1 MQTSSVLREMQRSHE
16 HLFFVLQ
23 FHRFVVS
30 HNSVEQTRDK
40 KRSRAKTQHQAKCR
54 SVQMDKAAKPS
65 MLSKHYT
72 SHQPRSPSHPIS
84 SPRITRIGRIRRYRS
99 AIIHELRDAHE
110 IRYRTYRAR
119 RAGSSCPSAG
129 EALRY
134 WAISRGEAALWR
146 EGVLDRELR
155 SESWLPSSCCTGAK
169 RSVGGLFDADE
180 LEEFDVLSSDASDSV
195 R

>member
-1 MQTSSVLREMQRSHE
+1 M
-16 HLFFVLQ
+16 
-23 FHRFVVS
+23 
-30 HNSVEQTRDK
+30 K
-40 KRSRAKTQHQAKCR
+40 AKTQHQAQCR
-54 SVQMDKAAKPS
+54 FEQTDKATKPS
-65 MLSKHYT
+65 ILSKHYT
-72 SHQPRSPSHPIS
+72 SHRSRSHPHPIS
-84 SPRITRIGRIRRYRS
+84 SPRMTRIGRIRRYRS
-99 AIIHELRDAHE
+99 AIIHELHDAHE
-110 IRYRTYRAR
+110 VRYRAYRAR

-155 SESWLPSSCCTGAK
+155 SESWLPSSCCTGPK

-180 LEEFDVLSSDASDSV
+180 LEEFEVLSSDASDSV